1 MKALTDIQLHVL
13 ADKALR
19 EKDLVTFEA
28 VAAEQRSRTPF
39 AAVVRHVADNT
50 VYEKW
55 PARSLDEAQDTLAAR
70 QQDNAREYGPLFSYA
85 VESNKE

>member
-1 MKALTDIQLHVL
+1 VKSLTDIQLHVL

-28 VAAEQRSRTPF
+28 VTAEQRSRTPF

-55 PARSLDEAQDTLAAR
+55 PARTLEEAQDTLEAR
-70 QQDNAREYGPLFSYA
+70 QRDNARAYGQPLFTYA
-85 VESNKE
+85 VESN